1 MGPWCAQMGVGGW
14 VGTGAFWL
22 VVVALVV
29 WGVSRLFPTRQGS
42 SSQGPSQGPSPQD
55 VLDARLASGDIDP
68 ATYRALREELD
79 AARQG
84 AVSGPA

>member
-14 VGTGAFWL
+14 VGMGVFWL

-42 SSQGPSQGPSPQD
+42 SPQGSSAQD

-84 AVSGPA
+84 TVSGPA